1 MDALLRL
8 VLTNAVLAGLLALVA
23 WVASRFVRRQAV
35 VHGLWLL
42 ALVKLVTPPLVG
54 VPLLPQGETRTA
66 PATDLESPGLS
77 LLPAAGRAG
86 ERPAA
91 VKPAAGRT
99 RRWRPEFHAGD
110 PAPSAAEMHVPF
122 ADAAAPPRAL
132 PWRRIVPAALA
143 LGSVAVFGLTAWRFL
158 RFRSLLARAEPAP
171 PELVARAARL
181 AQRLG
186 VSRVPPLLLVPARVS
201 PMLWSAPSGP
211 RLLLPLA
218 LLPELDDE
226 ELDAL
231 LAHELA
237 HVRRR
242 DHWVRFL
249 EIGAT
254 TLFWWYPVTWW
265 ARRALRRAEER
276 CCDEWVLLA
285 RPESARAYAGG
296 ILKCLAFLSGSPS
309 PLPAAASGAAPV
321 EELEDRLKEILMTP
335 PLPRLSRPVRLAFG
349 ATAILGLALFPTV
362 APPRTAEAAAAIA
375 LPGAD
380 AETPRP
386 SLAPPAPLAPR
397 SASPSPAPAAPEA
410 FEAPLPAPHAVSMP
424 RVALAPLAPRSPFP
438 EADEPDP
445 AILAEHRAIEEQRRQ
460 LRLSELDLE
469 RRALD
474 LEVRQQQLQSARE
487 SAERKADGDAEGA
500 ARATKVGELRAKRVD
515 LEKRRLDLQVKEL
528 KLEAEVEKAERPG
541 GTGRGVEELEKS
553 RQALE
558 AESEKLQRQM
568 EALEAESHVLEV
580 RAARE
585 ELARSLAEQVASL
598 RGELPEAAGQRAELE
613 REAARLEAALEALN
627 GSAAT
632 KAAGRSAPTAK

>member
-1 MDALLRL
+1 VDALLRL
-8 VLTNAVLAGLLALVA
+8 VLTNAVLAGLLALAA

-54 VPLLPQGETRTA
+54 VPLLPAGQARTA
-66 PATDLESPGLS
+66 PPTGLESPGRAHLS
-77 LLPAAGRAG
+77 
-86 ERPAA
+86 
-91 VKPAAGRT
+91 AAGRT
-99 RRWRPEFHAGD
+99 AERRAEVAPTAGRTRLRRLD
-110 PAPSAAEMHVPF
+110 SGAGTSALNGHGPWVPAAE
-122 ADAAAPPRAL
+122 ATAPPGAL
-132 PWRRIVPAALA
+132 PWRRIVAAVLA
-143 LGSVAVFGLTAWRFL
+143 LGSVAVFGLTAWRFF
-158 RFRSLLARAEPAP
+158 RFRSLLSRAEPAP

-181 AQRLG
+181 AERLG

-201 PMLWSAPSGP
+201 PMLWTAPSGP
-211 RLLLPLA
+211 RLLLPLG

-362 APPRTAEAAAAIA
+362 APPRTAEAAAAIP

-380 AETPRP
+380 SETPRP
-386 SLAPPAPLAPR
+386 SLAPPAPRAPR
-397 SASPSPAPAAPEA
+397 SSSPAPAPAAPEA
-410 FEAPLPAPHAVSMP
+410 LEAPLPAPDAVPMP
-424 RVALAPLAPRSPFP
+424 RVALAPLAAPAPLP

-474 LEVRQQQLQSARE
+474 LEARQQQGQAARE
-487 SAERKADGDAEGA
+487 SAERKAAGDAQGA
-500 ARATKVGELRAKRVD
+500 ARATRMGELRARQVD
-515 LEKRRLDLQVKEL
+515 LEKRRLDLQGREL
-528 KLEAEVEKAERPG
+528 KLETEFEKAERPG
-541 GTGRGVEELEKS
+541 GTGKGVEALEKS
-553 RQALE
+553 RRALE
-558 AESEKLQRQM
+558 AESENLQRQA
-568 EALEAESHVLEV
+568 EALEAEARVLEV

-585 ELARSLAEQVASL
+585 ELAKSLADQVASL
-598 RGELPEAAGQRAELE
+598 RGELPAAAGQKAELE

-632 KAAGRSAPTAK
+632 KAAGRSTPTAK